1 MPFKKPSFERGKFLT
16 VISNGT
22 GLIVLSKPLV
32 KGTNATPFDQS
43 VSNSIMPH

>member
-22 GLIVLSKPLV
+22 GLIALPNPWVN
-32 KGTNATPFDQS
+32 GTNATPFD
-43 VSNSIMPH
+43 